1 MIVVVHSDYLGYILI
16 RHLNHNTRFTMDFVY
31 VQFYSIIKHLN
42 NQLSELLHKIVII
55 KFINENVLLCKIMK
69 LKGCIV

>member
-1 MIVVVHSDYLGYILI
+1 
-16 RHLNHNTRFTMDFVY
+16 MDFVY